1 MPQSVKMIV
10 IIILGV
16 AALWDGFTTAYG
28 TAKIFGVNIVF
39 TEERLVP
46 KNEQSPAQGAKPTGE
61 RTFFILFASV
71 LFGALMLGLIISS
84 GLIFTGANT
93 WLKGLNALA
102 ISYDLLTSFIG
113 NQDLIYRG
121 HVIGFAG
128 WFVLLGFTLFA
139 SGSSLILALLSKQAR
154 IKIFSKLAI

>member
-28 TAKIFGVNIVF
+28 TAKIFGANIVF
-39 TEERLVP
+39 NEERLTTQ
-46 KNEQSPAQGAKPTGE
+46 NEPSPAQGARPTGE
-61 RTFFILFASV
+61 HTFFILFASL

-102 ISYDLLTSFIG
+102 IAYDLFTSFIG
-113 NQDLIYRG
+113 NQDLVYRG
-121 HVIGFAG
+121 QVIGFAG
-128 WFVLLGFTLFA
+128 WFVLLGFTIFV
-139 SGSSLILALLSKQAR
+139 SGSSLILALLSKQAHL
-154 IKIFSKLAI
+154 KIFSKLSI

>member
-1 MPQSVKMIV
+1 MPKSVKMIV
-10 IIILGV
+10 IVILGV

-28 TAKIFGVNIVF
+28 TAKIFGANIVF
-39 TEERLVP
+39 NEELLAA
-46 KNEQSPAQGAKPTGE
+46 KNEPSPAQSAKPTGE
-61 RTFFILFASV
+61 RTFFMLFASV

-84 GLIFTGANT
+84 GVIFTGANQ
-93 WLKGLNALA
+93 WLKGLAVLA

-128 WFVLLGFTLFA
+128 WFVLLGFTIFV
-139 SGSSLILALLSKQAR
+139 SGSSLILALLSKQAHL
-154 IKIFSKLAI
+154 KIFSKLAI